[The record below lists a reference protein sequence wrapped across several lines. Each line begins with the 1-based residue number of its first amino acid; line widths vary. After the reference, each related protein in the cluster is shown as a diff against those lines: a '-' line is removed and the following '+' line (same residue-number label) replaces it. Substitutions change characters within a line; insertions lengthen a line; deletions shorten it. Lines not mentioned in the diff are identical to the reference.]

1 MYKLYIEKNISS
13 QDFLS
18 KILKENYN
26 IDKYELIYNEYGKP
40 FLKDNKLFFNIS
52 HDNNLM
58 VIAISDKNIGIDI
71 EYLTYNRFVLKK
83 CFNEKEQHKVNNKVN
98 KEKEFTKCREAVE
111 KFMKLKTPS
120 RSTVKNLID
129 RIVVYDNGDSK
140 EVIVYFKFKELEY
153 LASNL
158 V

>member
-98 KEKEFTKCREAVE
+98 KEKEFTKIWVMKEAYV
-111 KFMKLKTPS
+111 KMKGTGIITDLKDIDTTKIKNIDIIDNEEYIIAICKDS
-120 RSTVKNLID
+120 R
-129 RIVVYDNGDSK
+129 
-140 EVIVYFKFKELEY
+140 
-153 LASNL
+153 
-158 V
+158 

>member
-18 KILKENYN
+18 KILKENYD

-40 FLKDNKLFFNIS
+40 FLKDNNLFFNIS
-52 HDNNLM
+52 HDNNLA

-83 CFNEKEQHKVNNKVN
+83 CFNEKEQHKVKVN
-98 KEKEFTKCREAVE
+98 KEKEFTKIWVMKEAYV
-111 KFMKLKTPS
+111 KMKGTGIITDLKDIDTTKIKNIDIIDNEEYIIAICKDS
-120 RSTVKNLID
+120 R
-129 RIVVYDNGDSK
+129 
-140 EVIVYFKFKELEY
+140 
-153 LASNL
+153 
-158 V
+158 

>member
-40 FLKDNKLFFNIS
+40 FLKDNNLFFNIS
-52 HDNNLM
+52 HDNNLV

-83 CFNEKEQHKVNNKVN
+83 CFNEKEQHKVNDKVN
-98 KEKEFTKCREAVE
+98 KEKEFTKIWVMKEAYV
-111 KFMKLKTPS
+111 KMKGTGIITDLKDIDTTKIKNIDIIDNEEYIIAICKDS
-120 RSTVKNLID
+120 R
-129 RIVVYDNGDSK
+129 
-140 EVIVYFKFKELEY
+140 
-153 LASNL
+153 
-158 V
+158 

>member
-18 KILKENYN
+18 KILKENYD

-40 FLKDNKLFFNIS
+40 FLKDNNLFFNIS

-83 CFNEKEQHKVNNKVN
+83 CFNEKEQHKVNDKVN
-98 KEKEFTKCREAVE
+98 KEKEFTKIWVMKEAYV
-111 KFMKLKTPS
+111 KMKGTGIITDLKDIDTTKIKNIDIIDNEEYIIAICKDS
-120 RSTVKNLID
+120 R
-129 RIVVYDNGDSK
+129 
-140 EVIVYFKFKELEY
+140 
-153 LASNL
+153 
-158 V
+158 

>member
-52 HDNNLM
+52 HDNNLV

-83 CFNEKEQHKVNNKVN
+83 CFNEKEQHKVNDKVN
-98 KEKEFTKCREAVE
+98 KEKEFTKIWVMKEAYV
-111 KFMKLKTPS
+111 KMKGTGIITDLKDIDTTKIKNIDIIDNEEYIIAICKDS
-120 RSTVKNLID
+120 R
-129 RIVVYDNGDSK
+129 
-140 EVIVYFKFKELEY
+140 
-153 LASNL
+153 
-158 V
+158 

>member
-13 QDFLS
+13 QEFLS

-40 FLKDNKLFFNIS
+40 FLKDNNLFFNIS
-52 HDNNLM
+52 HDNNLV

-83 CFNEKEQHKVNNKVN
+83 SFNEKEQHKVNDKVN
-98 KEKEFTKCREAVE
+98 KEKEFTKIWVMKEAYV
-111 KFMKLKTPS
+111 KMKGTGIITDLKDIDTTKIKNIDIIDNEEYIIAICKDS
-120 RSTVKNLID
+120 R
-129 RIVVYDNGDSK
+129 
-140 EVIVYFKFKELEY
+140 
-153 LASNL
+153 
-158 V
+158 

>member
-40 FLKDNKLFFNIS
+40 FLKDNNLFFNIS
-52 HDNNLM
+52 HDNNLV

-83 CFNEKEQHKVNNKVN
+83 CFNEKEQHKINDKVN
-98 KEKEFTKCREAVE
+98 KEKEFTKIWVMKEAYV
-111 KFMKLKTPS
+111 KMKGTGIITDLKDIDTTKIKNIDIIDNEEYIIAICKDS
-120 RSTVKNLID
+120 R
-129 RIVVYDNGDSK
+129 
-140 EVIVYFKFKELEY
+140 
-153 LASNL
+153 
-158 V
+158 

>member
-83 CFNEKEQHKVNNKVN
+83 CFNEKEQHKVNDKVN
-98 KEKEFTKCREAVE
+98 KEKEFTKIWVMKEAYV
-111 KFMKLKTPS
+111 KMKGTGIITDLKDIDTTKIKNIDIIDNEEYIIAICKDS
-120 RSTVKNLID
+120 R
-129 RIVVYDNGDSK
+129 
-140 EVIVYFKFKELEY
+140 
-153 LASNL
+153 
-158 V
+158 